1 MMEPRETI
9 KVRTTLPLIPPIA
22 SRSDILTP
30 RLLIRTPR
38 LSDVP
43 ALHVLRTEHEL
54 MKHSLKGV
62 DKTLEDTIRSLDDVL
77 PPNDTKNYHLLI
89 FERDTG
95 ELIGKGGMHSFQGK
109 FFGWPEVGY
118 SFKQAAWGKGY
129 ATEFLGGWIDN
140 YWSLPREETELEVDS
155 RSVDVEA
162 GGGTPTVCERLTALS
177 DVNNVASVK
186 VLEKIK
192 FSKFSEWTTV
202 DIRAASMGQELTLAG
217 FMMTAPLK
225 ESS

>member
-22 SRSDILTP
+22 SRSEILTP

-43 ALHVLRTEHEL
+43 VLHVLRTEHEV
-54 MKHSLKGV
+54 MKHSLRGV

-77 PPNDTKNYHLLI
+77 LPPNDTKTYHLLI
-89 FERDTG
+89 FERATG
-95 ELIGKGGMHSFQGK
+95 ELVGKGGMHSFQGK

-129 ATEFLGGWIDN
+129 ATEFLSGFISN
-140 YWSLPREETELEVDS
+140 YWSLPRKETELDVDPS
-155 RSVDVEA
+155 SVDVEA
-162 GGGTPTVCERLTALS
+162 DGSVPTVGERLTALA
-177 DVNNVASVK
+177 DVKNVASVK
-186 VLEKIK
+186 VLEKTK
-192 FSKFSEWTTV
+192 FGKFSEWTTV
-202 DIRAASMGQELTLAG
+202 DNRAASMGQEVTLAG
-217 FMMTAPLK
+217 FVMMAPL
-225 ESS
+225 ESR